1 MGGRGY
7 SLFLVPYFLLL
18 SFGLVSLES
27 FRFGFSST
35 NRQPCLNVRPGRI
48 TEAGQYKNQ
57 PWLPL
62 PLIPS
67 RATISVALECSD
79 QQRYISSRFVFSYI
93 TNSNRHWSNIFFFAI
108 FAHSLLRH
116 SSKVYNSFAESPPF
130 WTRRQVVEEK
140 GSQSSAASS
149 IIVLSHH
156 EDQSLPSH
164 SAARRFCR
172 LADSH
177 FRILG
182 KSKTI
187 SAHVLFIWSQA
198 ADLVAGFIATH
209 TERIASD
216 ITLWIASVVFL

>member
-1 MGGRGY
+1 MAAAAAHSQSSHYLGRLGVFWPTALY
-7 SLFLVPYFLLL
+7 LFT
-18 SFGLVSLES
+18 
-27 FRFGFSST
+27 FRF
-35 NRQPCLNVRPGRI
+35 
-48 TEAGQYKNQ
+48 
-57 PWLPL
+57 
-62 PLIPS
+62 LIHY
-67 RATISVALECSD
+67 TFK
-79 QQRYISSRFVFSYI
+79 Q
-93 TNSNRHWSNIFFFAI
+93 THWSNIFFPVI

-116 SSKVYNSFAESPPF
+116 PSKVYNSFAESPPL

-156 EDQSLPSH
+156 EDQSRPSH

-172 LADSH
+172 LEDSH

-198 ADLVAGFIATH
+198 ADLVVAGFIATH